1 MKQLTLVIFAMLA
14 ISSTLTGQRQE
25 TVFGR
30 DGLHFSG
37 IWGAFTNTYS
47 FYDEDRGYHSGG
59 TVGLE
64 FGRTIFLGYAWG
76 KLRDD
81 IALPG
86 GTSSFRLR
94 QKNVVLSVMPNAYQ
108 VIHPVLSFQAGS
120 GRVTLSD
127 GEDDRVFILQPSAG
141 MELNVF
147 KWFHVG
153 VEGGYRFV
161 TENDLDQVTKEE
173 LSAPFAQ
180 LNLRFGISWGR
191 T

>member
-1 MKQLTLVIFAMLA
+1 MKQLTLVIFTMLLVFG
-14 ISSTLTGQRQE
+14 TLKAQRQE
-25 TVFGR
+25 TIFGR

-37 IWGAFTNTYS
+37 IWGSFTNNYS

-59 TVGLE
+59 NIGLE
-64 FGRTIFLGYAWG
+64 FGRVIFLGYAWG
-76 KLRDD
+76 KLQDD
-81 IALPG
+81 IALPDG
-86 GTSSFRLR
+86 NTTFRLR
-94 QKNVVLSVMPNAYQ
+94 QKNVLLSVMPNAHQ
-108 VIHPVLSFQAGS
+108 VIHPVISFQTGS

-127 GEDDRVFILQPSAG
+127 GDDDRVFIFQPSAG

-161 TENDLDQVTKEE
+161 TDSNLPQVSKED

-191 T
+191 Y